1 MKLAPYFLFL
11 IENLNDKYPRAA
23 PIMIVSK
30 VRRMAI
36 ALPGPIELMIKLKMI
51 KELTKA
57 RTEFIAPEMCG
68 NILPPKK
75 LQAMP
80 RKIIISARST
90 GIFLKKFMNP
100 YRLNTG
106 HPALWFVEIVNLQVA
121 SSAVT
126 VKSSL
131 DGVLSLVESQ
141 YISK

>member
-11 IENLNDKYPRAA
+11 IENLNDTYPRAA

-30 VRRMAI
+30 VRRMAM

-57 RTEFIAPEMCG
+57 RTEFITPEMCG
-68 NILPPKK
+68 NIFPPKK

-80 RKIIISARST
+80 RKIIMRARST

-100 YRLNTG
+100 
-106 HPALWFVEIVNLQVA
+106 
-121 SSAVT
+121 
-126 VKSSL
+126 
-131 DGVLSLVESQ
+131 
-141 YISK
+141 